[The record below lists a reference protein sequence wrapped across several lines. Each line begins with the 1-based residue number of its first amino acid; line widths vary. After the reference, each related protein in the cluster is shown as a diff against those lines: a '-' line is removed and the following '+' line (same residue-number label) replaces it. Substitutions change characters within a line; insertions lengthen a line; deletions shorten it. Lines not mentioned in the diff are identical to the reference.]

1 MKDILGAACS
11 GLCMIH
17 CVGLPVLAATGTS
30 FLGIAYLSTDS
41 AHLWLSA
48 GMVAFAMLSFPSG
61 WRKHKRIV
69 PSLLAGVGISLMALA
84 LYVEESLEAYYAA
97 AAGIMLIG
105 GHLINRQ
112 LLAAQAVTALNM
124 EICQ

>member
-17 CVGLPVLAATGTS
+17 CVVLPTLAATGTS
-30 FLGIAYLSTDS
+30 FLGVVYLTSDS

-48 GMVAFAMLSFPSG
+48 AMIAFAMLSFPSG
-61 WRKHKRIV
+61 WRKHSRVV
-69 PSLLAGVGISLMALA
+69 PSLLASLGISLMTLGIYAD
-84 LYVEESLEAYYAA
+84 ESLEAYYAA
-97 AAGIMLIG
+97 AAGISLIA

-112 LLAAQAVTALNM
+112 LLAAQAVTELHM
-124 EICQ
+124 ETPQ